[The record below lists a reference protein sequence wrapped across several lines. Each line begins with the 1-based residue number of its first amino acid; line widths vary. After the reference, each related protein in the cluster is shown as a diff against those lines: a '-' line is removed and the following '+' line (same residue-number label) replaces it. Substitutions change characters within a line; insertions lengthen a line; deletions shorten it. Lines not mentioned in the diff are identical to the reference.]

1 MEIPMGQQRRDSTLG
16 QALRMINQS
25 LHSNPTRQRPRR
37 HRNQPFSPSPSK
49 SPAGAVFPFK
59 SPSATP
65 PNPPSLGTLPPAA
78 FGGGVGGMP
87 SPWLALA
94 ASSGAPT
101 PSLDG
106 PGRNSP
112 QLGSPFEKLNIGGS
126 WSGANLSDPL
136 AGRRAS
142 LEPPSFSLS
151 ASPGKSSLSTE
162 FSFGGAMDGQKSK
175 SMDNSKKDRDQDMAI
190 DAPEPKQKP
199 ALPATL
205 AARRASLPRNHVNVH
220 GPVISKANSPLALS
234 NITDAKPST
243 AQKAQPLAASS
254 LGPMIANPNVLI
266 LDLRPPSSYQAAHL
280 PRSHSLP
287 IPSTLLRRPAFTV
300 EKLVAM
306 LHGDSMQAVSQW
318 RNKTDIVLIDQDSQY
333 VSAGHIL
340 DGLASKFA
348 REGYT
353 GNIWFIKGGHGAVR
367 AAGLGLIQSG
377 EEEPSTPQIPGY
389 TGPGGAGLMA
399 GGMGRMAFQ
408 NSKLMSLLSF
418 AALMSGSTGGGGM
431 LSPSTTMSGGSRTPG
446 LQLRLDP
453 FDQQTTTQRGSP
465 TTSKKSSSYR
475 GHSAMG
481 DESTASTL
489 QPANPFFDNIRQNME
504 LSHGGIT
511 DRIPLGL
518 PEEIK
523 SRASELP
530 SFLEPLA
537 TMSDKDASD
546 VLARQFYQVEL
557 GEQKRLQAVMDWH
570 TQDSGA
576 MTNEKQA
583 HQDRGQRS
591 ADREEVQ
598 RLASWGAAQLA
609 GQQSPDEA
617 DGGEYY
623 PFSITAGVERGTK
636 NRYKNIWPYDFSRV
650 RLGSP
655 EDDSDYI
662 NASYIQPRGTSR
674 RYIATQGPM
683 DATYRDFW
691 TLVWEQGVQVIA
703 M

>member
-1 MEIPMGQQRRDSTLG
+1 MKIHLFVRSV
-16 QALRMINQS
+16 ALI
-25 LHSNPTRQRPRR
+25 
-37 HRNQPFSPSPSK
+37 
-49 SPAGAVFPFK
+49 
-59 SPSATP
+59 
-65 PNPPSLGTLPPAA
+65 
-78 FGGGVGGMP
+78 
-87 SPWLALA
+87 
-94 ASSGAPT
+94 
-101 PSLDG
+101 
-106 PGRNSP
+106 
-112 QLGSPFEKLNIGGS
+112 
-126 WSGANLSDPL
+126 
-136 AGRRAS
+136 
-142 LEPPSFSLS
+142 
-151 ASPGKSSLSTE
+151 
-162 FSFGGAMDGQKSK
+162 
-175 SMDNSKKDRDQDMAI
+175 
-190 DAPEPKQKP
+190 
-199 ALPATL
+199 
-205 AARRASLPRNHVNVH
+205 
-220 GPVISKANSPLALS
+220 
-234 NITDAKPST
+234 
-243 AQKAQPLAASS
+243 
-254 LGPMIANPNVLI
+254 
-266 LDLRPPSSYQAAHL
+266 
-280 PRSHSLP
+280 
-287 IPSTLLRRPAFTV
+287 
-300 EKLVAM
+300 
-306 LHGDSMQAVSQW
+306 
-318 RNKTDIVLIDQDSQY
+318 
-333 VSAGHIL
+333 
-340 DGLASKFA
+340 
-348 REGYT
+348 
-353 GNIWFIKGGHGAVR
+353 
-367 AAGLGLIQSG
+367 
-377 EEEPSTPQIPGY
+377 
-389 TGPGGAGLMA
+389 
-399 GGMGRMAFQ
+399 
-408 NSKLMSLLSF
+408 
-418 AALMSGSTGGGGM
+418 SGSTGGGGM
-431 LSPSTTMSGGSRTPG
+431 QSPSTTMSGGSRTPG

-453 FDQQTTTQRGSP
+453 FDQQSTTQHSSP
-465 TTSKKSSSYR
+465 ATSKKSSSYR

-609 GQQSPDEA
+609 GEHSLDEA
-617 DGGEYY
+617 DGAEYY